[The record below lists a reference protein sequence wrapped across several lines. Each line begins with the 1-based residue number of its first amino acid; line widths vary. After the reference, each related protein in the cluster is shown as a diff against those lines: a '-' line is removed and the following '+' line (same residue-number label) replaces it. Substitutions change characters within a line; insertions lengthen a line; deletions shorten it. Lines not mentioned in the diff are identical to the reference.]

1 MSANQ
6 LSNKD
11 IIQLLPINDLLYTRT
26 APSNP
31 VVERTQKKS
40 YAEGGSGTTYTALD
54 HMIFN
59 LQTGTDFIDPLQSFA
74 VFEVRVNCDA
84 VAVADLSLA
93 FQGSAMNLV
102 RDSQIETRS
111 GKEMDRLE
119 QANLLAYHQVMGDD
133 PEFASHNLSGLM
145 MANTK
150 NVLADISTRNKFTI
164 AIGVQNSTWHKIMI
178 PLKYVS
184 PIFDSEKLMPP
195 HLARGLKIDCTLE
208 AFKTAFT
215 EFTATNE
222 ADSYTI
228 RKPYIL
234 TDNYRMA
241 DSVLEFLNADFASKK
256 SGLVYEYFSYHTTK
270 TTTAD
275 TNLDVEVRRS
285 VSMAVDLFACTRL
298 AANKSLLTHDSF
310 ASYPISD
317 SDRIQ
322 FRIGSHYLPNAPSEG
337 IVELYAQY
345 LYYANLLRDNKVS
358 GLTYSEFLGALGISA
373 GTSVNHGDGKF
384 CTTLQRNAI
393 LDLSGIAI
401 NNSMTLAIEGTL
413 GVAAS
418 RNVSLFLRHLRRA
431 VLFLESSQLET

>member
-6 LSNKD
+6 LSTKD

-40 YAEGGSGTTYTALD
+40 YAEGGSGTTYSDLD

-59 LQTGTDFIDPLQSFA
+59 LQTGTDFIDPLQSFM
-74 VFEVRVNCDA
+74 VFEIQATCDP
-84 VAVADLSLA
+84 VAGVDLLLS
-93 FQGSAMNLV
+93 FIGSAMNLI
-102 RDSQIETRS
+102 RDSQVETRS

-119 QANLLAYHQVMGDD
+119 QANILAYHKIMGDD
-133 PEFASHNLSGLM
+133 PEHSSHNLSGLM

-150 NVLADISTRNKFTI
+150 HKLSDVSARNIITI
-164 AIGVQNSTWHKIMI
+164 LDTKGASDWHKVMI
-178 PLKYVS
+178 PLKYIS

-195 HLARGLKIDCTLE
+195 HLARGLKVDCTLE
-208 AFKTAFT
+208 AFKTAFV
-215 EFTATNE
+215 EWTATPQ
-222 ADSYTI
+222 ADGYTV
-228 RKPYIL
+228 RKPFIL

-270 TTTAD
+270 TTTSD

-298 AANKSLLTHDSF
+298 STNKTLLGLDSF
-310 ASYPISD
+310 ASYLVD
-317 SDRIQ
+317 KDDRVQ

-345 LYYANLLRDNKVS
+345 LYYANLLRDEKVS
-358 GLTYSEFLGALGISA
+358 GITYGEFLGRLTNTPGAD
-373 GTSVNHGDGKF
+373 VNYGSGKF

-401 NNSMTLAIEGTL
+401 NNSMTLAIEATL